1 MSSYVY
7 GRNSFFE
14 ALKQGRILKAYVLN
28 DKEIKG
34 KIYLI
39 RSVKEDILINWQLQA
54 IIRVLSGKLRNISSA
69 QLRK

>member
-34 KIYLI
+34 KNIPD
-39 RSVKEDILINWQLQA
+39 RKSV
-54 IIRVLSGKLRNISSA
+54 V
-69 QLRK
+69 